1 LVAVQNQRKDG
12 VGCCHV
18 GEEDREK
25 KKVTARGGS
34 AKQPRARE
42 RDPYL

>member
-1 LVAVQNQRKDG
+1 VQNQRKDG
-12 VGCCHV
+12 MGCYCV

-34 AKQPRARE
+34 AKTAKGKGE
-42 RDPYL
+42 DPYL

>member
-1 LVAVQNQRKDG
+1 VQNQRKDG
-12 VGCCHV
+12 MGCYCV

-34 AKQPRARE
+34 AKIAKGKGE
-42 RDPYL
+42 DPYL